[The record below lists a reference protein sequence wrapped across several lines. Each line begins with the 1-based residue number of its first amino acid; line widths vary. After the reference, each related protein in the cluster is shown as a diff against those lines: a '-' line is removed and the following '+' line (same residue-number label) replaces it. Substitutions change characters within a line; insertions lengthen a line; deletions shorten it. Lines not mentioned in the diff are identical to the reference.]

1 VGGRSGAYGAVE
13 RRMSA
18 RKARAS
24 EMLTA
29 LTADRFLLF
38 KEAELIALNIPYELR
53 RSTQDEALR
62 LRAKRPFSP
71 KLMPKLSRAAANYCE
86 TVELA
91 RAESNHSNS
100 YRKEYLERVK
110 ALIARRDALGMFDK
124 PLPAKDGEVIRL
136 WFWHAEYIEN
146 WVYSC
151 QSAWDKLTPIDR
163 LWFEDMPPVTRW
175 AWDFPG
181 LAPIP
186 HRFYPTE
193 ETPER
198 QRQKQLLCWVI
209 QDCGGE

>member
-1 VGGRSGAYGAVE
+1 MDSGSGTLGAVE
-13 RRMSA
+13 RRVSA

-24 EMLTA
+24 EMLAA

-38 KEAELIALNIPYELR
+38 KEAELIALNIPYDLR

-62 LRAKRPFSP
+62 LRAERPFDP
-71 KLMPKLSRAAANYCE
+71 KHLPKMSRAAANYWE

-91 RAESNHSNS
+91 RAESNPSNT

-110 ALIARRDALGMFDK
+110 ALIARRDALGLFDK

-151 QSAWDKLTPIDR
+151 QSAWDKLTPTDR

-175 AWDFPG
+175 AWEFPG

-198 QRQKQLLCWVI
+198 ERQMDLLRWVI
-209 QDCGGE
+209 ENC